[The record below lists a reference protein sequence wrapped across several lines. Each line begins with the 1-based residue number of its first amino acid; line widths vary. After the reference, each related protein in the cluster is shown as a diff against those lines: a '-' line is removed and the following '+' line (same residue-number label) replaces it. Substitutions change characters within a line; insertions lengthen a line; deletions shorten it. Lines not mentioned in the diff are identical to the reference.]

1 MSVQDEKQPAAGSL
15 QELLRVAIP
24 LFLSSGSLSLM
35 HVIDRMYLTWYSTDA
50 LAAALPSGII
60 HWTVMSVVIGTV
72 SYLNTFVA
80 QYQGAGQKE
89 RVVASVW
96 QGIYMSLAAS
106 IVFLFLIPLA
116 GPFFGLTNHSPEI
129 RKLEADY
136 FAVNCVGTLPLVL
149 QIALSCFYSGRG
161 KTQVVMWINFLI
173 AAVNIFFDYVLIFG
187 WGPFPQLGITGAAWG
202 SNIAYL
208 VGCSTLVAL
217 MIWGRDS
224 REYDFWNERGFDKQL
239 FRRLLRYG
247 LPSGLNFLAD
257 IAGFSVFIFFV
268 SDIGKIETAATN
280 LAFNLNSLAFIPMIG
295 FGTAVLTIVGKRI
308 GEGRPELAVRT
319 TWLAAALVGMYML
332 FFAAIYLLF
341 PGPILYIYSVYGDA
355 AEFEVLREITISLLK
370 FVAMLVLRRSGDR
383 FGSAVRVAG
392 LRFSLIF
399 TLICAWTVMVAPTW
413 YAAHNGMLTLNSAW
427 WACTIYVMIMGI
439 GFVIRFQSGKWKSM
453 RVIEET
459 FPIDESATVEK
470 NLEARMSET
479 GSAFSDQHSA
489 IN

>member
-1 MSVQDEKQPAAGSL
+1 MTVQDEKQPKAGSIN
-15 QELLRVAIP
+15 ELLRVAIP

-72 SYLNTFVA
+72 NYLNTFVA
-80 QYQGAGQKE
+80 QYEGARQNE

-96 QGIYMSLAAS
+96 QGVYTSLAAS
-106 IVFLFLIPLA
+106 VVFLFFIPLA
-116 GPFFGLTNHSPEI
+116 GPFFSLTNHSPEMQ
-129 RKLEADY
+129 RLETEY
-136 FAVNCVGTLPLVL
+136 FVVNCIGTLPLVL
-149 QIALSCFYSGRG
+149 QIGLSCFYSGRG

-173 AAVNIFFDYVLIFG
+173 AAVNIVFDYALIFG
-187 WGPFPQLGITGAAWG
+187 WGPFPRLGIAGAAWG
-202 SNIAYL
+202 SNIAYF
-208 VGCSTLVAL
+208 VGCSTLIGL

-224 REYDFWNERGFDKQL
+224 REYQFWQGRGFDPQL

-319 TWLAAALVGMYML
+319 TWLAAALVGAYML

-341 PGPILYIYSVYGDA
+341 PGPILYIYSIYGDP
-355 AEFEVLREITISLLK
+355 AEFELLREITISLLK
-370 FVAMLVLRRSGDR
+370 FVAMYSFFDGMAIV
-383 FGSAVRVAG
+383 FGSAVRGAG
-392 LRFSLIF
+392 DTRFSLIF
-399 TLICAWTVMVAPTW
+399 TIICAWSVMVAPTW
-413 YAAHNGMLTLNSAW
+413 YFSHQGTLTLNSAW
-427 WACTIYVMIMGI
+427 WACTVYVMAMGI
-439 GFVIRFQSGKWKSM
+439 GFIVRFQSGKWKSM
-453 RVIEET
+453 RVIEDSFADET
-459 FPIDESATVEK
+459 SANEENEK
-470 NLEARMSET
+470 PVAQPAKEVLSSKHE
-479 GSAFSDQHSA
+479 
-489 IN
+489 